1 MNDFIEILSSGRHF
15 WDEIRKKLLKIALIF
30 ISVFVLSFF
39 LSGKIIKIFLNFFDL
54 DRVQIITVSPF
65 QFFDLAVNIALFV
78 SIVLTFP
85 LIVWNIFI
93 SKAGADKKRITGVW
107 KNYISVHFTF
117 LCRFCVRFFY
127 NVLRS
132 HYFGSN

>member
-85 LIVWNIFI
+85 LIVWNIF
-93 SKAGADKKRITGVW
+93 
-107 KNYISVHFTF
+107 
-117 LCRFCVRFFY
+117 
-127 NVLRS
+127 
-132 HYFGSN
+132 YF